1 MRNYDMILIKRQ
13 LKYQLY
19 HQAKFINMNIST
31 VKIYLLK
38 NKLDLLILLYEKL
51 SKNKWRQ
58 LKIKRKKQVE
68 ALNILKSNSQLTI
81 EDLISKNALNNDEAK
96 RELDKINK

>member
-1 MRNYDMILIKRQ
+1 
-13 LKYQLY
+13 
-19 HQAKFINMNIST
+19 MNISP

>member
-1 MRNYDMILIKRQ
+1 
-13 LKYQLY
+13 
-19 HQAKFINMNIST
+19 MNISP
-31 VKIYLLK
+31 VQIYLLK

-68 ALNILKSNSQLTI
+68 ALNILKSNNQLTI

>member
-1 MRNYDMILIKRQ
+1 
-13 LKYQLY
+13 
-19 HQAKFINMNIST
+19 MNISP

-58 LKIKRKKQVE
+58 LKIKRRKQVE
-68 ALNILKSNSQLTI
+68 ALNILKSNNQLTI

>member
-1 MRNYDMILIKRQ
+1 
-13 LKYQLY
+13 
-19 HQAKFINMNIST
+19 MNISP

-58 LKIKRKKQVE
+58 LKIKRKKEVE
-68 ALNILKSNSQLTI
+68 ALNILKSNNQLTI